1 MQKHTA
7 PTHRAIHRFA
17 SIGPRKVRLVVD
29 MIRGTDVN
37 KAFEILRFSHKRAAH
52 FVEKVL
58 RSAVAN
64 AAQDPEVNVNRLVV
78 CETFVDSGPLLQ
90 GRLRFRP
97 GPMGRAHPIRKRTC
111 HIHVVLGE
119 EAQAASSSRGTKKS
133 GARNKAAAG
142 QAKSGASKVEE

>member
-1 MQKHTA
+1 MQ
-7 PTHRAIHRFA
+7 THKAIHRYA
-17 SIGPRKVRLVVD
+17 QIGPRKVRLVVD
-29 MIRGTDVN
+29 LIRGADVN
-37 KAFEILRFSHKRAAH
+37 KAFEILRYCPKRAAY

-78 CETFVDSGPLLQ
+78 RETFVDSGPLLQ

-119 EAQAASSSRGTKKS
+119 GAGEGRKAGKGKTS
-133 GARNKAAAG
+133 GAGKG
-142 QAKSGASKVEE
+142 KE

>member
-1 MQKHTA
+1 MQ
-7 PTHRAIHRFA
+7 THKAIHRYA
-17 SIGPRKVRLVVD
+17 QIGPRKVRLVVD
-29 MIRGTDVN
+29 LIRGTDVN
-37 KAFEILRFSHKRAAH
+37 KAFEILRFCPKRAAY

-78 CETFVDSGPLLQ
+78 RETFVDSGPLLQ

-119 EAQAASSSRGTKKS
+119 DAAAKS
-133 GARNKAAAG
+133 KGKKAAAG
-142 QAKSGASKVEE
+142 AAKEQV